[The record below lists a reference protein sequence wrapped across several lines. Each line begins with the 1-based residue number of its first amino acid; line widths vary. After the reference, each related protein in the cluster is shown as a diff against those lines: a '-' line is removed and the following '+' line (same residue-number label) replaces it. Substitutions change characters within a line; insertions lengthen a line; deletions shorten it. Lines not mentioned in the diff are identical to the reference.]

1 MINNGIEL
9 LITMSADNENNI
21 LWKVTRKNDG
31 RTEYLMSAH
40 KWNLD
45 PKFAKLFDT
54 QREAKSFVKENK
66 IKGSVRRHEL

>member
-1 MINNGIEL
+1 
-9 LITMSADNENNI
+9 MSADNENNI
-21 LWKVTRKNDG
+21 LWKVTRKTDG

-54 QREAKSFVKENK
+54 QRGAKSFVKENK

>member
-1 MINNGIEL
+1 MA
-9 LITMSADNENNI
+9 SDAENNI
-21 LWKVTRKNDG
+21 LWKVTRKNNG

-40 KWNLD
+40 KWSLD

-54 QREAKSFVKENK
+54 QRAAKSFVKDNE

>member
-1 MINNGIEL
+1 
-9 LITMSADNENNI
+9 MSADNENNI

-31 RTEYLMSAH
+31 RTEYLVSAT

-45 PKFAKLFDT
+45 PRFAKLFST
-54 QREAKSFVKENK
+54 QRAAKAFVKENE